1 MQNNI
6 NSQQSWTTK
15 QRVNLSRNLA
25 IAFNLGM
32 ADSKTT
38 RDNGWTTE
46 KLINLSNSMAQAY
59 SPR

>member
-1 MQNNI
+1 MQNNM

-25 IAFNLGM
+25 IAFNPGM
-32 ADSKTT
+32 ADSNTT
-38 RDNGWTTE
+38 HDDNWTTE

-59 SPR
+59 LPR